1 MVSALSIVFMFVT
14 LLICFA
20 LPFIVASVFKKKG
33 LSQWG
38 VFFIGM
44 LGFFILQIVIR
55 IPLLQFI
62 SGMPWY
68 QSMAKNTVLIAL
80 FLGITAALFETFGR
94 FMVFKWMLKKRQSY
108 GDGLMAGLGH
118 GAIEAIL
125 ITGITYINNLV
136 YSFIINLNLKDMLLN
151 SVPSAS
157 SAHASIEAAINGL
170 TTNPS
175 YLFLYAGWERA
186 MVIVIHIAL
195 SMLVLEG
202 IRRKQTMKYC
212 LFAVLF
218 HGLLDTIGVILAIN
232 EINMIFIELL
242 TFVFMLASLFYII
255 ASKKRFRT
263 IPDPELINEK

>member
-1 MVSALSIVFMFVT
+1 MVSALSIICMFVT

-33 LSQWG
+33 LSTWG

-44 LGFFILQIVIR
+44 LGFVILQIVIR

-62 SGMPWY
+62 SRMPWY
-68 QSMAKNTVLIAL
+68 QSMAESAVLTAL
-80 FLGITAALFETFGR
+80 FLGITAAVFETFGR
-94 FMVFKWMLKKRQSY
+94 FMVFKWMLKKRRSY

-125 ITGITYINNLV
+125 ITGITYINNLI
-136 YSFIINLNLKDMLLN
+136 YSFMINLNLKDMLLN
-151 SVPSAS
+151 SAPSAS
-157 SAHASIEAAINGL
+157 SAQASIEAGINGL
-170 TTNPS
+170 ISSPP

-202 IRRKQTMKYC
+202 IRRKQTIRYC

-242 TFVFMLASLFYII
+242 ALVFMLASLFYII
-255 ASKKRFRT
+255 VSKKRFHT
-263 IPDPELINEK
+263 IPEPELLNEK